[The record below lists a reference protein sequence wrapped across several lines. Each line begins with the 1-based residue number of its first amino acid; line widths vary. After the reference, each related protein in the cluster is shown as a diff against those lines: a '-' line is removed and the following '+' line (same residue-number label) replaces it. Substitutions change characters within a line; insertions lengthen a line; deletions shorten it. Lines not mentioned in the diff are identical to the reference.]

1 MALMTI
7 VALGINHKTASVELR
22 EKVAFSPEQLSE
34 ALQQL
39 SDHDQFNEAVIVSTC
54 NRTEIYCSLAQQN
67 SQILLQW
74 LASFHGLDEYEL
86 SSNVYCHQDNEAI
99 NHLMRVACGLDSL
112 VLGEPQILGQIKQ
125 AYNSAKN
132 HNSVSVVFDRLFQ
145 KTFSVA
151 KQVRTETDIGASAVS
166 VAYAAVNLAKHIYGK
181 LDKTKVLLIG
191 AGETIEL
198 VAKHLYQNDPQQITV
213 ANRTIE
219 RARLLAEEVNAD
231 IIALAQLPERLHQ
244 ADIVISS
251 TASTLPIIGKG
262 VVEQALKQ
270 RRNKPMLF
278 IDIAVPRDIESQVGE
293 LDAAY
298 LYSVDDL
305 QTIVSENIASREQA
319 ADEAQDII
327 TERCT
332 EFVMWMRSLD
342 SVDLIRSYRQDV
354 HDIKSELVDK
364 AISQL
369 NTGKDAEKIILE
381 LANKLTNRLMHAPT
395 RAIQDAAK
403 KGEVAQLS
411 QLKKMLGIDQE

>member
-1 MALMTI
+1 MTI
-7 VALGINHKTASVELR
+7 VALGINHKTASVDLR

-39 SDHDQFNEAVIVSTC
+39 SSHAQFNEVVIISTC

-67 SQILLQW
+67 SQTLLQW
-74 LASFHGLDEYEL
+74 LADFHGLDEQELGSNIYCYE
-86 SSNVYCHQDNEAI
+86 DNDAI

-132 HNSVSVVFDRLFQ
+132 HESVSLVFDRLFQ

-151 KQVRTETDIGASAVS
+151 KQVRTETEIGASAVS

-198 VAKHLYQNDPQQITV
+198 VAKHIYQSGPQQITV

-219 RARLLAEEVNAD
+219 RAKGLAESVGGD
-231 IIALAQLPERLHQ
+231 VIALAQLPERLHQ

-262 VVEQALKQ
+262 GVEQALKQ
-270 RRNKPMLF
+270 RRHKPMLF

-305 QTIVSENIASREQA
+305 QAIVSENIASREHAAEQA
-319 ADEAQDII
+319 QIIIADKSA
-327 TERCT
+327 
-332 EFVMWMRSLD
+332 EFAMWMRSLD
-342 SVDLIRSYRQDV
+342 SVGLIRHYRKDVQDV
-354 HDIKSELVDK
+354 K
-364 AISQL
+364 
-369 NTGKDAEKIILE
+369 
-381 LANKLTNRLMHAPT
+381 
-395 RAIQDAAK
+395 
-403 KGEVAQLS
+403 
-411 QLKKMLGIDQE
+411 

>member
-1 MALMTI
+1 MTI

-74 LASFHGLDEYEL
+74 LASFHGLDEQEL
-86 SSNVYCHQDNEAI
+86 SKNIYCHQDNEAI
-99 NHLMRVACGLDSL
+99 NHLMRVSCGLDSL

-132 HNSVSVVFDRLFQ
+132 HNSVDVVFDRLFQ

-181 LDKTKVLLIG
+181 LNKTKVLLIG

-198 VAKHLYQNDPQQITV
+198 VAKHLYQNEPQQITV

-219 RARLLAEEVNAD
+219 RARSLAQDVSAD
-231 IIALAQLPERLHQ
+231 VIALAQLPERLHQ

-305 QTIVSENIASREQA
+305 QAIVSENIASREQA
-319 ADEAQDII
+319 AEEAQGII
-327 TERCT
+327 THRSA
-332 EFVMWMRSLD
+332 EFAMWMRSLD

-354 HDIKSELVDK
+354 QDIKSELVDK

-369 NTGKDAEKIILE
+369 TTGKDAEKVILE

-403 KGEVAQLS
+403 KGEVDQLS

>member
-1 MALMTI
+1 MTI

-74 LASFHGLDEYEL
+74 LASFHGLDEHEL
-86 SSNVYCHQDNEAI
+86 SKNVYCHQDNEAI

-125 AYNSAKN
+125 AYTSAKN
-132 HNSVSVVFDRLFQ
+132 HNSVDVVFDRLFQ

-181 LDKTKVLLIG
+181 LDRTKVLLIG

-198 VAKHLYQNDPQQITV
+198 VAKHLYQNEPQQITV

-219 RARLLAEEVNAD
+219 RARSLAEEVSAD
-231 IIALAQLPERLHQ
+231 VIALAQLPERLHQ

-293 LDAAY
+293 LEAAY

-305 QTIVSENIASREQA
+305 QAIVSENIASREQA
-319 ADEAQDII
+319 AQEAQGII
-327 TERCT
+327 SQRSS
-332 EFVMWMRSLD
+332 EFAMWMRSLD

-354 HDIKSELVDK
+354 QDIKSELVDR
-364 AISQL
+364 AINQL
-369 NTGKDAEKIILE
+369 TTGKDAEKVILE

-403 KGEVAQLS
+403 KGEVDQLS

>member
-1 MALMTI
+1 MAHMTI

-86 SSNVYCHQDNEAI
+86 SSNVYCHQDNDAI
-99 NHLMRVACGLDSL
+99 NHLMRVSCGLDSL

-198 VAKHLYQNDPQQITV
+198 VAKHLYQNQPQQITV

-219 RARLLAEEVNAD
+219 RARLLAEDVNAD
-231 IIALAQLPERLHQ
+231 VIALAQLPERLHQ

-305 QTIVSENIASREQA
+305 QAIVSENIASREQA
-319 ADEAQDII
+319 ADEAQVII
-327 TERCT
+327 TQRCA

>member
-1 MALMTI
+1 MTI

-22 EKVAFSPEQLSE
+22 EKVAFSPEQMSE

-39 SDHDQFNEAVIVSTC
+39 SGHAHFNEAVIVSTC

-67 SQILLQW
+67 SQTLLQW
-74 LASFHGLDEYEL
+74 LAHFHGLDEREL
-86 SSNVYCHQDNEAI
+86 SSNTYCYENNAAI

-125 AYNSAKN
+125 AYHSAKT
-132 HNSVSVVFDRLFQ
+132 HDAIGVTFDRLFQ

-181 LDKTKVLLIG
+181 LDKTNVLLIG

-198 VAKHLYQNDPQQITV
+198 VAKHLYQNGPQKITV

-219 RARLLAEEVNAD
+219 RAKNLAQTVSAEV
-231 IIALAQLPERLHQ
+231 IALAQLPECLHQ

-262 VVEQALKQ
+262 VVEQALKK
-270 RRNKPMLF
+270 RRHKPMLF

-305 QTIVSENIASREQA
+305 QTIVSENIAAREQA
-319 ADEAQDII
+319 AQQAQVII
-327 TERCT
+327 TERT
-332 EFVMWMRSLD
+332 DEFAMWLRSLD
-342 SVDLIRSYRQDV
+342 SVDLIRHYRKDV
-354 HDIKSELVDK
+354 QAIKSELVER
-364 AISQL
+364 AVGQL
-369 NTGKDAEKIILE
+369 QTGKDAEKVILE

-403 KGEVAQLS
+403 KGEVAELS

>member
-1 MALMTI
+1 MTI

-22 EKVAFSPEQLSE
+22 EKVAFSPEQMAE

-39 SDHDQFNEAVIVSTC
+39 SGHTHFNEAVIVSTC
-54 NRTEIYCSLAQQN
+54 NRTEIYCSLAERN
-67 SQILLQW
+67 SQTLLRW
-74 LASFHGLDEYEL
+74 LAGFHGLDEHEL
-86 SSNVYCHQDNEAI
+86 SNNTYYHEGDKAI
-99 NHLMRVACGLDSL
+99 NHLMRVSCGLDSL

-125 AYNSAKN
+125 AYHNAKT
-132 HNSVSVVFDRLFQ
+132 HDAIGVTFDRLFQ

-181 LDKTKVLLIG
+181 LDKTNVLLIG

-198 VAKHLYQNDPQQITV
+198 VAKHLYQNDPQKITV

-219 RARLLAEEVNAD
+219 RAKSLAAEVNAD
-231 IIALAQLPERLHQ
+231 VIALAQLPERLHD

-262 VVEQALKQ
+262 VVEQALKK
-270 RRNKPMLF
+270 RRHKPMLF

-305 QTIVSENIASREQA
+305 QAIVSENIAAREQA
-319 ADEAQDII
+319 AEQAQDII
-327 TERCT
+327 SARTN
-332 EFVMWMRSLD
+332 EFVMWLRSLD
-342 SVDLIRSYRQDV
+342 SVDLIRHYRNDV
-354 HDIKSELVDK
+354 QDIKSELVER
-364 AISQL
+364 ALSQL
-369 NTGKDAEKIILE
+369 QTGKEAEKVILE

-403 KGEVAQLS
+403 NGEAAELS

>member
-1 MALMTI
+1 
-7 VALGINHKTASVELR
+7 
-22 EKVAFSPEQLSE
+22 
-34 ALQQL
+34 
-39 SDHDQFNEAVIVSTC
+39 
-54 NRTEIYCSLAQQN
+54 
-67 SQILLQW
+67 
-74 LASFHGLDEYEL
+74 
-86 SSNVYCHQDNEAI
+86 
-99 NHLMRVACGLDSL
+99 
-112 VLGEPQILGQIKQ
+112 
-125 AYNSAKN
+125 
-132 HNSVSVVFDRLFQ
+132 LFQ

-181 LDKTKVLLIG
+181 LDKTNVLLIG

-198 VAKHLYQNDPQQITV
+198 VAKHLYQNDPQKITV

-219 RARLLAEEVNAD
+219 RAKTLASEVDAD
-231 IIALAQLPERLHQ
+231 VIALAQLPERLHD

-262 VVEQALKQ
+262 VVEQALKK
-270 RRNKPMLF
+270 RRHKPMLF

-305 QTIVSENIASREQA
+305 QAIVSENIAAREQA
-319 ADEAQDII
+319 AEQAQAIIRSRTDEFA
-327 TERCT
+327 
-332 EFVMWMRSLD
+332 MWLRSLD
-342 SVDLIRSYRQDV
+342 SVDLIRHYRNDV
-354 HDIKSELVDK
+354 QDIKSELVEK
-364 AISQL
+364 ALGQL
-369 NTGKDAEKIILE
+369 QAGKEAEKVILE

-403 KGEVAQLS
+403 KGEAAELS

>member
-1 MALMTI
+1 M
-7 VALGINHKTASVELR
+7 
-22 EKVAFSPEQLSE
+22 SE

-39 SDHDQFNEAVIVSTC
+39 SGHADFNEAVIVSTC

-67 SQILLQW
+67 SQTLLAW
-74 LASFHGLDEYEL
+74 LASFHGLDEQEL
-86 SSNVYCHQDNEAI
+86 SNNIYCHEGNQAI

-125 AYNSAKN
+125 AYN
-132 HNSVSVVFDRLFQ
+132 
-145 KTFSVA
+145 
-151 KQVRTETDIGASAVS
+151 
-166 VAYAAVNLAKHIYGK
+166 
-181 LDKTKVLLIG
+181 VLLIG

-198 VAKHLYQNDPQQITV
+198 VAKHLYQNEPQNITV

-219 RARLLAEEVNAD
+219 RARNLADEVSAD
-231 IIALAQLPERLHQ
+231 VIALAQLPERLHN
-244 ADIVISS
+244 ADIIISS

-305 QTIVSENIASREQA
+305 QTIVSENMAAREQA
-319 ADEAQDII
+319 AQQAQIII
-327 TERCT
+327 TERT
-332 EFVMWMRSLD
+332 KEFCMWMRSLD
-342 SVDLIRSYRQDV
+342 SVGLIRHYRNDV
-354 HDIKSELVDK
+354 QTIKSELVER
-364 AISQL
+364 AVSQL
-369 NTGKDAEKIILE
+369 SSGKDAEKVILE

-403 KGEVAQLS
+403 KGEVAQLN

>member
-1 MALMTI
+1 MTI

-22 EKVAFSPEQLSE
+22 EKVAFSPEQMSE

-39 SDHDQFNEAVIVSTC
+39 SGHAHFNEAVIVSTC
-54 NRTEIYCSLAQQN
+54 NRTEIYCSLAERN
-67 SQILLQW
+67 SQTLLHW
-74 LASFHGLDEYEL
+74 LASFHGLDEQEL
-86 SSNVYCHQDNEAI
+86 SNNIYYHEDHEAI
-99 NHLMRVACGLDSL
+99 NHLMRVSCGLDSL

-125 AYNSAKN
+125 AYHNAKT
-132 HNSVSVVFDRLFQ
+132 HDAIGVTFDRLFQ

-181 LDKTKVLLIG
+181 LDKTNVLLIG

-198 VAKHLYQNDPQQITV
+198 VAKHLYQNDPQKITV

-219 RARLLAEEVNAD
+219 RAKTLASEVDAD
-231 IIALAQLPERLHQ
+231 VIALAQLPERLHD

-262 VVEQALKQ
+262 VVEQALKK
-270 RRNKPMLF
+270 RRHKPMLF

-305 QTIVSENIASREQA
+305 QAIVSENIAAREQA
-319 ADEAQDII
+319 AEQAQAIIRSRTDEFA
-327 TERCT
+327 
-332 EFVMWMRSLD
+332 MWLRSLD
-342 SVDLIRSYRQDV
+342 SVDLIRHYRNDV
-354 HDIKSELVDK
+354 QDIKSELVEK
-364 AISQL
+364 ALGQL
-369 NTGKDAEKIILE
+369 QAGKEAEKVILE

-403 KGEVAQLS
+403 KGEAAELS

>member
-1 MALMTI
+1 MTI

-22 EKVAFSPEQLSE
+22 EKVAFSPEQMSE

-39 SDHDQFNEAVIVSTC
+39 SGHAHFNEAVIVSTC
-54 NRTEIYCSLAQQN
+54 NRTEIYCSLAERN
-67 SQILLQW
+67 SQTLLHW
-74 LASFHGLDEYEL
+74 LASFHGLDEQEL
-86 SSNVYCHQDNEAI
+86 SNNIYCHEDHEAI
-99 NHLMRVACGLDSL
+99 NHLMRVSCGLDSL

-125 AYNSAKN
+125 AYHNAKT
-132 HNSVSVVFDRLFQ
+132 HDAIGVTFDRLFQ

-181 LDKTKVLLIG
+181 LDKTNVLLIG

-198 VAKHLYQNDPQQITV
+198 VAKHLYQNDPQKITV

-219 RARLLAEEVNAD
+219 RAKTLASEVNAD
-231 IIALAQLPERLHQ
+231 VIALAQLPERLHD

-262 VVEQALKQ
+262 VVEQALKK
-270 RRNKPMLF
+270 RRHKPMLF

-305 QTIVSENIASREQA
+305 QAIVSENIAAREQA
-319 ADEAQDII
+319 AEQAQAIIRSRTDEFA
-327 TERCT
+327 
-332 EFVMWMRSLD
+332 MWLRSLD
-342 SVDLIRSYRQDV
+342 SVDLIRHYRNDV
-354 HDIKSELVDK
+354 QDIKSELVEK
-364 AISQL
+364 ALGQL
-369 NTGKDAEKIILE
+369 QAGKEAEKVILE

-403 KGEVAQLS
+403 KGEAAELS

>member
-1 MALMTI
+1 MTI

-74 LASFHGLDEYEL
+74 LASFHGLDEHEL
-86 SSNVYCHQDNEAI
+86 SKNVYCYQHEQAI

-132 HNSVSVVFDRLFQ
+132 HNSVNLIFDRLFQ

-151 KQVRTETDIGASAVS
+151 KQVRTETEIGASAVS

-198 VAKHLYQNDPQQITV
+198 VAKHLYQNEPQQITV

-219 RARLLAEEVNAD
+219 RARSLAQEVSANV
-231 IIALAQLPERLHQ
+231 IALAQLPERLYQ

-305 QTIVSENIASREQA
+305 QAIVSENIASREQA
-319 ADEAQDII
+319 AEEAQGII
-327 TERCT
+327 RYRSA

-364 AISQL
+364 AVSQL
-369 NTGKDAEKIILE
+369 STGKDAEKVILE

-403 KGEVAQLS
+403 KGEVDQLS

>member
-1 MALMTI
+1 MTI

-74 LASFHGLDEYEL
+74 LASFHGLDEHEL
-86 SSNVYCHQDNEAI
+86 SKNVYCYQHEQAI

-132 HNSVSVVFDRLFQ
+132 HNSVNLIFDRLFQ

-198 VAKHLYQNDPQQITV
+198 VAKHLYQNEPQQITV

-219 RARLLAEEVNAD
+219 RARSLAQEVSANV
-231 IIALAQLPERLHQ
+231 IALAQLPERLHQ

-305 QTIVSENIASREQA
+305 QAIVSENIASREQA
-319 ADEAQDII
+319 AEEAQGII
-327 TERCT
+327 RYRSA

-354 HDIKSELVDK
+354 HDIKSELVDR
-364 AISQL
+364 AVSQL
-369 NTGKDAEKIILE
+369 STGKDAEKVILE

-403 KGEVAQLS
+403 KGEVDQLS

>member
-1 MALMTI
+1 MTI

-22 EKVAFSPEQLSE
+22 EKVAFSPEQMSE

-39 SDHDQFNEAVIVSTC
+39 SGHAHFNEAVIVSTC
-54 NRTEIYCSLAQQN
+54 NRTEIYCSLAERN
-67 SQILLQW
+67 SQTLLHW
-74 LASFHGLDEYEL
+74 LASFHGLDEQEL
-86 SSNVYCHQDNEAI
+86 SNNIYYHEGTEAI
-99 NHLMRVACGLDSL
+99 NHLMRVSCGLDSL

-125 AYNSAKN
+125 AYHNAKT
-132 HNSVSVVFDRLFQ
+132 HDAIGVTFDRLFQ

-181 LDKTKVLLIG
+181 LDKTNVLLIG

-198 VAKHLYQNDPQQITV
+198 VAKHLYQNNPQKITV

-219 RARLLAEEVNAD
+219 RAKTLASDVNAD
-231 IIALAQLPERLHQ
+231 VIALAQLPERLHD

-262 VVEQALKQ
+262 VVEQALKK
-270 RRNKPMLF
+270 RRHKPMLF

-305 QTIVSENIASREQA
+305 QAIVSENIAAREQA
-319 ADEAQDII
+319 AEQAQAIIRSRTDEFA
-327 TERCT
+327 
-332 EFVMWMRSLD
+332 MWLRSLD
-342 SVDLIRSYRQDV
+342 SVDLIRHYRNDV
-354 HDIKSELVDK
+354 QDIKSELVEK
-364 AISQL
+364 ALGQL
-369 NTGKDAEKIILE
+369 QAGKEAEKVILE

-403 KGEVAQLS
+403 KGEAAELS

>member
-1 MALMTI
+1 MTI
-7 VALGINHKTASVELR
+7 IALGINHKTASVELR
-22 EKVAFSPEQLSE
+22 EKVAFSPEQISE

-39 SDHDQFNEAVIVSTC
+39 SGHADFNEAVIVSTC

-67 SQILLQW
+67 SQTLLTW
-74 LASFHGLDEYEL
+74 LASFHGLDEHEL
-86 SSNVYCHQDNEAI
+86 SSNIYCHEGNDAI

-125 AYNSAKN
+125 SFFSAKT
-132 HNSVSVVFDRLFQ
+132 HDAIGVTFDRLFQ

-151 KQVRTETDIGASAVS
+151 KQVRTETNIGASAVS
-166 VAYAAVNLAKHIYGK
+166 VAFAAVNLAKHIYGK
-181 LDKTKVLLIG
+181 LDQTKVLLIG

-198 VAKHLYQNDPQQITV
+198 VAKHLYQNEPKKITV

-219 RARLLAEEVNAD
+219 RARSLADEVSAD
-231 IIALAQLPERLHQ
+231 VIALAQLPERLHE

-270 RRNKPMLF
+270 RRHKPMLF

-305 QTIVSENIASREQA
+305 QTIVSENMAAREQA
-319 ADEAQDII
+319 AQQAQIII
-327 TERCT
+327 TERT
-332 EFVMWMRSLD
+332 KEFAMWMRSLD
-342 SVDLIRSYRQDV
+342 SVDLIRHYRNDV
-354 HDIKSELVDK
+354 QTIKSELVER
-364 AISQL
+364 AVSQL

-395 RAIQDAAK
+395 CAIQDAAK
-403 KGEVAQLS
+403 KGEVAQLN

>member
-1 MALMTI
+1 MTI

-86 SSNVYCHQDNEAI
+86 SSNVYCHQDNDAI
-99 NHLMRVACGLDSL
+99 NHLMRVSCGLDSL

-198 VAKHLYQNDPQQITV
+198 VAKHLYQNEPQQITV

-219 RARLLAEEVNAD
+219 RARLLAEDVNAD
-231 IIALAQLPERLHQ
+231 VIALAQLPERLHQ

-305 QTIVSENIASREQA
+305 QAIVSENIASREQA
-319 ADEAQDII
+319 ADEAQVII
-327 TERCT
+327 TQRCA

-411 QLKKMLGIDQE
+411 QLKKMLGIEQE

>member
-1 MALMTI
+1 MTI

-39 SDHDQFNEAVIVSTC
+39 SDHEQFNEAVIVSTC

-67 SQILLQW
+67 SQTLLQW
-74 LASFHGLDEYEL
+74 LASFHGLDEQEL
-86 SSNVYCHQDNEAI
+86 SDNIYCHEDQDAI
-99 NHLMRVACGLDSL
+99 NHLMRVSCGLDSL

-132 HNSVSVVFDRLFQ
+132 HNSVNLIFDRLFQ

-151 KQVRTETDIGASAVS
+151 KQVRTETEIGASAVS

-181 LDKTKVLLIG
+181 LDKTNVLLIG

-198 VAKHLYQNDPQQITV
+198 VAKHLYQNEPQQITV

-219 RARLLAEEVNAD
+219 RAKLLAQDVNAD
-231 IIALAQLPERLHQ
+231 VIALAQLPERLHQ

-305 QTIVSENIASREQA
+305 QAIVSENIASREQA
-319 ADEAQDII
+319 ADEAQVII
-327 TERCT
+327 TQRCA

-342 SVDLIRSYRQDV
+342 SVDLIRTYRQDV

>member
-1 MALMTI
+1 MTI

>member
-1 MALMTI
+1 MTI

-86 SSNVYCHQDNEAI
+86 SSNVYCHQDNDAI
-99 NHLMRVACGLDSL
+99 NHLMRVSCGLDSL

-132 HNSVSVVFDRLFQ
+132 HNSVSVMFDRLFQ

-219 RARLLAEEVNAD
+219 RARLLAEDVNAD
-231 IIALAQLPERLHQ
+231 VIALAQLPERLHQ

-305 QTIVSENIASREQA
+305 QAIVSENIASREQA
-319 ADEAQDII
+319 ADEAQVII
-327 TERCT
+327 TQRCA
-332 EFVMWMRSLD
+332 EFAMWMRSLD

-369 NTGKDAEKIILE
+369 NTGKDAEQIILE

>member
-1 MALMTI
+1 MTI

-39 SDHDQFNEAVIVSTC
+39 SDHDQFNEAVVVSTC

-86 SSNVYCHQDNEAI
+86 SSNVYCHQDNDAI
-99 NHLMRVACGLDSL
+99 NHLMRVSCGLDSL

-198 VAKHLYQNDPQQITV
+198 VAKHLYQNEPQQITV

-219 RARLLAEEVNAD
+219 RARLLAEDVNAD
-231 IIALAQLPERLHQ
+231 VIALAQLPERLHQ

-305 QTIVSENIASREQA
+305 QAIVSENIASREQA
-319 ADEAQDII
+319 ADEAQVII
-327 TERCT
+327 TQRCA

>member
-1 MALMTI
+1 MTI

-22 EKVAFSPEQLSE
+22 EKVAFSPEQMSE

-39 SDHDQFNEAVIVSTC
+39 SGHAHFNEAVIVSTC
-54 NRTEIYCSLAQQN
+54 NRTEIYCSLAESN
-67 SQILLQW
+67 SQTLLHW
-74 LASFHGLDEYEL
+74 LASFHGLDEQEL
-86 SSNVYCHQDNEAI
+86 SNNIYYHEGTEAI
-99 NHLMRVACGLDSL
+99 NHLMRVSWGFDSL

-125 AYNSAKN
+125 AYHNAKT
-132 HNSVSVVFDRLFQ
+132 HDAIGVTFDRLFQ

-181 LDKTKVLLIG
+181 LDKTNVLLIG

-198 VAKHLYQNDPQQITV
+198 VAKHLYQNNPQKITV

-219 RARLLAEEVNAD
+219 RAKTLASDVNAD
-231 IIALAQLPERLHQ
+231 VIALAQLPERLHD

-262 VVEQALKQ
+262 VVEQALKK
-270 RRNKPMLF
+270 RRHKPMLF

-305 QTIVSENIASREQA
+305 QAIVSENIAAREQA
-319 ADEAQDII
+319 AEQAQAIIRSRTDEFA
-327 TERCT
+327 
-332 EFVMWMRSLD
+332 MWLRSLD
-342 SVDLIRSYRQDV
+342 SVDLIRHYRNDV
-354 HDIKSELVDK
+354 QDIKSELVEK
-364 AISQL
+364 ALSQL
-369 NTGKDAEKIILE
+369 QAGKEAEKVILE

-403 KGEVAQLS
+403 KGEAAELS

>member
-1 MALMTI
+1 MTI

-39 SDHDQFNEAVIVSTC
+39 SDHEQFNEAVIVSTC

-67 SQILLQW
+67 SQTLLQW
-74 LASFHGLDEYEL
+74 LASFHGLDEQEL
-86 SSNVYCHQDNEAI
+86 SSNVYCHENQDAI
-99 NHLMRVACGLDSL
+99 NHLMRVSCGLDSL

-132 HNSVSVVFDRLFQ
+132 HNSVNLIFDRLFQ

-151 KQVRTETDIGASAVS
+151 KQVRTETEIGASAVS

-181 LDKTKVLLIG
+181 LDKTNVLLIG

-198 VAKHLYQNDPQQITV
+198 VAKHLYQNEPQQITV

-219 RARLLAEEVNAD
+219 RAKLLAQDVNAD
-231 IIALAQLPERLHQ
+231 VIALAQLPERLHQ

-319 ADEAQDII
+319 ADEAQVII
-327 TERCT
+327 TQRCA
-332 EFVMWMRSLD
+332 EFIMWMRSLD
-342 SVDLIRSYRQDV
+342 SVDLIRTYRQDV

-369 NTGKDAEKIILE
+369 HTGKDAEKIILE